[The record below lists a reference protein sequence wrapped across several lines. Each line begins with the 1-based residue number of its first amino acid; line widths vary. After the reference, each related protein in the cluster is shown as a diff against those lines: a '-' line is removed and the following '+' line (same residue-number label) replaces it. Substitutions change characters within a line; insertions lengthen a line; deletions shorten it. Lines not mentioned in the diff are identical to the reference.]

1 VLTLEFYKV
10 DWKDIEGICFALA
23 NRIED
28 DSYQPTYIVAILRG
42 GMVPAT
48 ILGDFLNIRRFY
60 FIDIKFY
67 RKIGETESVPRIV
80 KSDLDEEIKDSN
92 VLLVDDIAD
101 SGRTL
106 KVALEHV
113 YTFKPKSVRVLTL
126 FKKSRSIITP
136 DYFHEVIDKWVVFPW
151 EIRETISEIRDR
163 KILKKL
169 NFDDCYLNKYLS
181 Y

>member
-1 VLTLEFYKV
+1 MRET
-10 DWKDIEGICFALA
+10 
-23 NRIED
+23 
-28 DSYQPTYIVAILRG
+28 TAIFFKK
-42 GMVPAT
+42 
-48 ILGDFLNIRRFY
+48 FLKNLNLLPKE
-60 FIDIKFY
+60 IKAENEKI